1 MQSIGWTGR
10 LLSRALWNGIT
21 NCSSNS
27 SEANL
32 IQQRKR
38 EPHFLSVVCGFPKD
52 FAQSKQKKGQF
63 GDDAWFSAKIKS
75 SDVLGRKLLQFVGI
89 IVCYI
94 MFVIIK
100 FILLSFKLFC
110 IFIM

>member
-27 SEANL
+27 SESGAASN
-32 IQQRKR
+32 QQKKR

-52 FAQSKQKKGQF
+52 FAQAKQKKGQF

-75 SDVLGRKLLQFVGI
+75 ADVLGRCEFVLNQFS
-89 IVCYI
+89 
-94 MFVIIK
+94 
-100 FILLSFKLFC
+100 FIGEA
-110 IFIM
+110 